1 MHEHVPKHVL
11 AKKYKIDWRRVNKIL
26 QQGEEQYSDFSAR
39 KNVRV
44 KFKKL
49 HTRSRKFISEFIKEA
64 TAPIQSSDI

>member
-1 MHEHVPKHVL
+1 ML
-11 AKKYKIDWRRVNKIL
+11 AKKYKIDWRQVNKIL
-26 QQGEEQYSDFSAR
+26 KEGVEQPSDAVAEKGGRS
-39 KNVRV
+39 